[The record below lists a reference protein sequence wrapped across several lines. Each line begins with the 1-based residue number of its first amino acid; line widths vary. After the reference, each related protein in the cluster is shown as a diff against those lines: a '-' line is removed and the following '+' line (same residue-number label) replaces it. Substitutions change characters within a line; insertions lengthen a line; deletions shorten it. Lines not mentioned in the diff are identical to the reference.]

1 MSESDS
7 EIVKEF
13 LVESYENLDRLDR
26 ELVGLEKNPQD
37 RDALGSVFRTIH
49 TIKGTCGFLGFNKLE
64 KVAHVGE
71 NLLSRLRDGQL
82 KLNPELTTALLGM
95 VDAVRGMLGSI
106 EANGVEGER
115 DDTLLIA
122 TLTRLQQPSEAQ
134 PKIEVAALPKSPS
147 QAAEVPS
154 NIGDILMQRTDVS
167 PAEIMLAAKQ
177 QNEGDPRRLG
187 EILVERG
194 AVQPADIV
202 DALHIQQSSRAQA
215 SASDSTI
222 RVDVGLLDK
231 VMNLVGELVLARNQ
245 VLQFANRMK
254 DTSFLAASQRLNL
267 ITTELQ
273 EGVMKTRMQPI
284 GNIWGQFPRTVRDVA
299 LGCGKEVK
307 IEMEGKETELDKT
320 IIEAIKDPLTH
331 LVRNSVDHG
340 IELPEE
346 RVKAG
351 KDRTG
356 RLILRAF
363 HEGGQVIIEISDD
376 GAGLNTERIRR
387 KAVERATVTAEQA
400 ARMTEREI
408 FNLIFLP
415 GFSTAEKV
423 TNVSGRGVGMDV
435 VKTNVE
441 KIGGTVDVQST
452 LGRGTTVRV
461 KIPLTL
467 AIIPALVVTCGGD
480 RYAIPQVSLLEL
492 VRLKADEVGKG
503 IEMVQGAPVHRL
515 RGRLLPLVYLD
526 RELNLA
532 AIQGQGMGQPSA
544 HSGSEGQSL
553 DFAQARL
560 KHQQWLGRLREVLD
574 GSAAMTL
581 QRGGSHTECALGKWL
596 YSIGLKKYGDFP
608 EIHSVE
614 KTHHEFHGL
623 VAKILSLKDQGDQ
636 AQAEQAFIQLGE
648 LSAKI
653 LVLLTDL
660 EKKVIDSGSVNI
672 VVLQA
677 DGRQF
682 GLVVDDIN
690 DTEEI
695 VVKPLGKQLKGVNT
709 FAGATIMGDGKVALI
724 LDALGLAQRA
734 NVVSA
739 VHDHA
744 VEHRESSTVEKIAG
758 NRQTLLLF
766 QTGKH
771 GRMAI
776 PLSLVARLEEFA
788 GSKVES
794 TGQRQVVQYRGQIM
808 PLIRVAE
815 ALDLPESERGPT
827 AAEAD
832 VPMQVVVYAER
843 GRSVGLVVE
852 RILDIVEEDVVLDR
866 LAERAGILGT
876 AVVQQRVTDML
887 DVPGVVRAAHPGF
900 FTETA
905 AT

>member
-1 MSESDS
+1 MSESD
-7 EIVKEF
+7 IVKDF

-26 ELVGLEKNPQD
+26 DLVGLEKNPKD
-37 RDALGSVFRTIH
+37 MEALAGVFRTIH

-71 NLLSRLRDGQL
+71 NLLTRLRDGQMTL
-82 KLNPELTTALLGM
+82 TPEITTPLLGM
-95 VDAVRGMLGSI
+95 VDAIRQMLGSI
-106 EANGVEGER
+106 EASGSEGER
-115 DDTLLIA
+115 DDSELIA
-122 TLTRLQQPSEAQ
+122 TLTRLQQP
-134 PKIEVAALPKSPS
+134 PEVATKSQVAPAPESAPEAALP
-147 QAAEVPS
+147 S
-154 NIGDILMQRTDVS
+154 NLGDILIQRAGVTPTEVQ
-167 PAEIMLAAKQ
+167 LAAKTQ
-177 QNEGDPRRLG
+177 KEGDPRHLG
-187 EILVERG
+187 EILVEQG
-194 AVQPADIV
+194 AVRPADIV
-202 DALHIQQSSRAQA
+202 DALHVQQSSRAQTA
-215 SASDSTI
+215 ASDSTI

-245 VLQFANRMK
+245 ILQFANRMN
-254 DTSFLAASQRLNL
+254 DTSFLASSQRLNL

-299 LGCGKEVK
+299 LGCGKEVN

-351 KDRTG
+351 KDRSG

-363 HEGGQVIIEISDD
+363 HEGGQVNIEISDD
-376 GAGLNTERIRR
+376 GAGLNPDRIRK
-387 KAVERATVTAEQA
+387 KAAERAVITAEQA

-415 GFSTAEKV
+415 GFSTAEKI

-461 KIPLTL
+461 KIPLIL

-492 VRLKADEVGKG
+492 VRLEPDEVAKG

-515 RGRLLPLVYLD
+515 RGRLLPLVYLS
-526 RELNLA
+526 RVLELA
-532 AIQGQGMGQPSA
+532 WVAEP
-544 HSGSEGQSL
+544 QSR
-553 DFAQARL
+553 AGNA
-560 KHQQWLGRLREVLD
+560 
-574 GSAAMTL
+574 
-581 QRGGSHTECALGKWL
+581 
-596 YSIGLKKYGDFP
+596 
-608 EIHSVE
+608 
-614 KTHHEFHGL
+614 
-623 VAKILSLKDQGDQ
+623 
-636 AQAEQAFIQLGE
+636 
-648 LSAKI
+648 
-653 LVLLTDL
+653 
-660 EKKVIDSGSVNI
+660 VNI

-677 DGRQF
+677 EGQPF
-682 GLVVDDIN
+682 GLVVDEIN

-724 LDALGLAQRA
+724 LDALGLAQKASVISELQDRA
-734 NVVSA
+734 MA
-739 VHDHA
+739 VK
-744 VEHRESSTVEKIAG
+744 EPSSGEKNAG

-766 QTGKH
+766 QTGKN
-771 GRMAI
+771 GRMAV

-788 GSKVES
+788 SSKVES
-794 TGQRQVVQYRGQIM
+794 TGEQQVVQYRGQIM
-808 PLIRVAE
+808 PLIRISDAVE
-815 ALDLPESERGPT
+815 LPENEHGET
-827 AAEAD
+827 AADAQA
-832 VPMQVVVYAER
+832 PLQVVVYAEQ

-866 LAERAGILGT
+866 MAERAGILGT

-887 DVPGVVRAAHPGF
+887 DVKGVVQAAYPGF
-900 FTETA
+900 FREA
-905 AT
+905 AKAAAAG